1 MSGPRSKRTPA
12 DIRALARRVLDIESA
27 AVVALKEKLTEDFE
41 RAVELILA
49 CQGKLVVT
57 GIGKSG
63 HICAKLAATFA
74 STGTPSFFVH
84 PAEGLHGDLGMLA
97 KGDVVLA
104 VSFSG
109 ESDEIKQI
117 LPAMRRM
124 GIPIIA
130 MTGNL
135 KSSLAR
141 YGDLVLDVSV
151 AEEACPLGLAPTAS
165 TTAALALG
173 DALAV
178 AVLEARGFREE
189 DFALF
194 HPGGALGKRLLL
206 TVAELM
212 HTGEAF
218 PAVPETA
225 TVKDAIFEITSKKLG
240 MTAVLDAAGLIV
252 GILTDGDLRRALG
265 RGGDVLGMRLAEVM
279 TRSPK
284 TVARD
289 ALAARAM
296 KMMEDFKITSLLVV
310 DEPGGRRPAGVLH
323 MHDLI
328 EAGLA

>member
-1 MSGPRSKRTPA
+1 MSERRPKRTGA
-12 DIRALARRVLDIESA
+12 ELRASARRVLDIESA
-27 AVVALKEKLTEDFE
+27 AVSALKDKLTEDFE
-41 RAVELILA
+41 RAVALILE
-49 CQGKLVVT
+49 CEGKLVVT
-57 GIGKSG
+57 GMGKSG

-97 KGDVVLA
+97 RGDVVVA
-104 VSFSG
+104 MSFSG

-117 LPAMRRM
+117 LPAVRRM

-135 KSSLAR
+135 KSTLAR

-189 DFALF
+189 DFAMF
-194 HPGGALGKRLLL
+194 HPGGALGRRLLL
-206 TVAELM
+206 TVEELM
-212 HTGEAF
+212 HAGDAF
-218 PAVPETA
+218 PAVSEDA
-225 TVKDAIFEITSKKLG
+225 TVKDAILEITSKKLG
-240 MTAVLDAAGLIV
+240 VTAVLDAAGQLA

-265 RGGDVLGMRLAEVM
+265 RGGDVLAMRLSEVM
-279 TRSPK
+279 TRAPK
-284 TVARD
+284 TIARD

-296 KMMEDFKITSLLVV
+296 RLMEDHKITSLIVL
-310 DEPGGRRPAGVLH
+310 EEAGARRPVGVLH
-323 MHDLI
+323 MHDLLQ
-328 EAGLA
+328 AGLA